1 MGLHVPSAQHV
12 LQTITVEMVGSREV
26 STMTTTVFM
35 CWIVLCSLE
44 DKTLI
49 LQTLSKRQTL
59 SECSN
64 YLIVICDS
72 TFTTR

>member
-1 MGLHVPSAQHV
+1 MGFLVPSAQHV
-12 LQTITVEMVGSREV
+12 LQTITVEMVGSHEV
-26 STMTTTVFM
+26 STTTTTVFM
-35 CWIVLCSLE
+35 CGILLCNLE
-44 DKTLI
+44 NKTLI

-64 YLIVICDS
+64 YLIVIYDS